1 MKKIY
6 LLVSVLLFATLCFFL
21 GRKQFRQN
29 LNIGQDPVVLSIG
42 EEEEGEYDGARE
54 RNELEIEKTK
64 DPALG
69 YIPADRL
76 LNAIRYTDNLK
87 KARLKDATALTWTE
101 RGPIF
106 DSVGPTNGN
115 TRGSFA
121 YTSGYMTAV
130 LVDTLNDPTGN
141 TVSNVSQ
148 GSSSTCLCPSDS
160 LRSSLLMSRTTISS
174 SFPIFVTSL
183 G

>member
-1 MKKIY
+1 MSHRTDRG
-6 LLVSVLLFATLCFFL
+6 L
-21 GRKQFRQN
+21 
-29 LNIGQDPVVLSIG
+29 LSIG

-101 RGPIF
+101 RGRYSILLVLRMATLVAVLPIHRIH
-106 DSVGPTNGN
+106 DGRV
-115 TRGSFA
+115 
-121 YTSGYMTAV
+121 SGY
-130 LVDTLNDPTGN
+130 
-141 TVSNVSQ
+141 
-148 GSSSTCLCPSDS
+148 
-160 LRSSLLMSRTTISS
+160 IE
-174 SFPIFVTSL
+174 
-183 G
+183 